1 VDYQTS
7 AAPKTRTKG
16 ERLGTTS
23 IKTEG
28 GKQNAHASFT
38 YAIGAMVTHMVI
50 SSVRSNTPVG
60 LPFGQTAK
68 PPAPMGTGDN
78 VNIAYHLDKVKRI
91 QNIII
96 IINRLIYATRPTA
109 PPTPIDH
116 GNDLKNSFVVNWF
129 IEPPVA

>member
-1 VDYQTS
+1 
-7 AAPKTRTKG
+7 
-16 ERLGTTS
+16 
-23 IKTEG
+23 
-28 GKQNAHASFT
+28 
-38 YAIGAMVTHMVI
+38 
-50 SSVRSNTPVG
+50 
-60 LPFGQTAK
+60 
-68 PPAPMGTGDN
+68 MGTGDN

-91 QNIII
+91 RNIII